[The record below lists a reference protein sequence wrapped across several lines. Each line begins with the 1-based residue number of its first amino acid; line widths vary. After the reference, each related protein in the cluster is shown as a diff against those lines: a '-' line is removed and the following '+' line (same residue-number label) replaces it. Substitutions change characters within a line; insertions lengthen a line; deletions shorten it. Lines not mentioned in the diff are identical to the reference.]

1 MVKKLF
7 SAVLSVCLCVLL
19 LPNNL
24 GFAADPTPPI
34 SGALK
39 INALVVDE
47 SGAPVPSMNFAVYKV
62 GSNDGSETPEGD
74 AFGGR
79 VLDLETSS
87 EGVLQVDALEVKES
101 VDYWLDT
108 TTSIYALLKSVDSTR
123 VVKKVEVSNKNGD
136 ISADGDV
143 PMYLGLREKMTTPR
157 IQYFKQFSFSSTNF
171 TYLDE
176 SANSAT
182 TAEPESVDTQIKI
195 TVEPRTGGVYKDSL
209 NEYLARC
216 KNITE
221 SDYASGYSEF
231 DAVRAASQSVADNSS
246 ATQSQ
251 VDEALSNLKAAING
265 LIKFGITT
273 DIEFKCA
280 VIDENGKLFS
290 GAQKFIAYKLDDSG
304 NATDEVVLDDIS
316 PTGGYIS
323 LQLDDFYPNP
333 ILIKLKEND
342 KYTSTDEYK
351 VLVST
356 GNYTWQQAIKSV
368 NGETVDYG
376 SYPKLACKLTLK
388 PGWVDPSAGVKK
400 GDPVSLADIPVEYDD
415 STPVEDGFTLDL
427 DIADDATGALK
438 HSVVEVK
445 DSKLK
450 GIVTPSEYEAKVSI
464 QYTNQNY
471 NKFKIVDSLNGA
483 LSFFGRYQNQLP
495 LKWNAETGNEGTEVT
510 LDKIVIKKNP
520 THDDSTNA
528 NGGMSTGA
536 GVDTRYNGGTRPS
549 DLNTTYN
556 TMKVNLLSM
565 PIKDGNGDPV
575 IDHTF
580 KFTFFDATLQEF
592 QQTVSSVNSAL
603 PTVEIFKDHHY
614 IVYLEDAEY
623 SMSNAYFTLNSSNVD
638 EYPIDDKTDRQI
650 TQFTVTKRAQAI
662 TNPDNDKRKTATLNL
677 GYLTNARAVDYTADF
692 SDCELVFTSQFDTV
706 TARPGDTN
714 EISVDLIE
722 DITYMVTVNS
732 NVYTIDSF
740 PLAMK
745 NHDEIPYTPV
755 LPYNHLICG
764 SVSELHLIDKA
775 NAGQNN
781 SPITSISGKSSING
795 INFMTSTSNGQYL
808 LNERILGDVAVPT
821 LTGENYEVIDLD
833 LLNMYR
839 QGEISKLATG
849 NFTITTQV
857 KGDQNVKAVYAIAPD
872 GTMVQLNATQSGDT
886 ISFNANRVSIDNF
899 AVVYG
904 ESVTPDVPVV
914 DPGFSGSDD
923 PTNVTE
929 DISAITANGIN
940 KNLAKTGDVFGML
953 AYVLGFIVVAGI
965 GGVVYSRRRRNE

>member
-7 SAVLSVCLCVLL
+7 SALMSLLLCVML
-19 LPNNL
+19 LPSNL
-24 GFAADPTPPI
+24 AFAADATPPI

-47 SGAPVPSMNFAVYKV
+47 SGTPVSNMNFGLYKV
-62 GSNDGSETPEGD
+62 ASNDGSETPEGD
-74 AFGGR
+74 AFGPR
-79 VLDLETSS
+79 VLDLKTTS
-87 EGVLQVDALEVKES
+87 EGILQVDAQES
-101 VDYWLDT
+101 SERLGYWLET
-108 TTSIYALLKSVDSTR
+108 TTTIYAMLKSVDSSN

-157 IQYFKQFSFSSTNF
+157 IDYFKQFSFTSSNF

-182 TAEPESVDTQIKI
+182 TTEPESVDTQIKI
-195 TVEPRTGGVYKDSL
+195 TVEPRTGGVYKDAL
-209 NEYLARC
+209 NEYLASC
-216 KNITE
+216 KDIVE
-221 SDYASGYSEF
+221 GDYASGYTEF
-231 DAVRAASQSVADNSS
+231 DAARTTAQGVADNGS

-251 VDEALSNLKAAING
+251 VDEALSNLQSAING

-273 DIEFKCA
+273 ETDFRCA
-280 VIDENGKLFS
+280 VLDENGKLFS

-304 NATDEVVLDDIS
+304 NTTDEVVLDDIS

-333 ILIKLKEND
+333 ILIKLKDND
-342 KYTSTDEYK
+342 KYTTNDEYK

-376 SYPKLACKLTLK
+376 SYPKLLCKLTLK
-388 PGWVDPSAGVKK
+388 PGWADPSAGVKK
-400 GDPVSLADIPVEYDD
+400 GDPVNLADIPVEYDD

-427 DIADDATGALK
+427 DIPDSATGALK

-495 LKWNAETGNEGTEVT
+495 LKWSAETGNEGTEVT

-520 THDDSTNA
+520 THDDSSNA

-536 GVDTRYNGGTRPS
+536 GVDTRYDGGTRPS

-575 IDHTF
+575 LDHTF

-592 QQTVSSVNSAL
+592 QQTVTSVNSAL

-614 IVYLEDAEY
+614 IVYLEDAEF

-662 TNPDNDKRKTATLNL
+662 TNPENDKRKTATLNL

-692 SDCELVFTSQFDTV
+692 SDCEIVFTSQFDTV
-706 TARPGDTN
+706 TARPGDSN

-764 SVSELHLIDKA
+764 SVSELHLIDKSQ
-775 NAGQNN
+775 AGANN

-808 LNERILGDVAVPT
+808 LNERILGDATVPT
-821 LTGENYEVIDLD
+821 LAGENYEVIDLD

-857 KGDQNVKAVYAIAPD
+857 KNGQNVKAVYAIAPD
-872 GTMVQLNATQSGDT
+872 GTVSPLNMSQSGDSLT
-886 ISFNANRVSIDNF
+886 FEANRVSIDNF

-904 ESVTPDVPVV
+904 EQSATDVPVV
-914 DPGFSGSDD
+914 DPGVSGNDEGTGAAS
-923 PTNVTE
+923 
-929 DISAITANGIN
+929 DISAITADSIN
-940 KNLAKTGDVFGML
+940 KSLAKTGDVYGLSLILLGLFVASGIL
-953 AYVLGFIVVAGI
+953 A
-965 GGVVYSRRRRNE
+965 VVYSRKKMQN